1 MLLRRRRVP
10 HPLGV
15 HVDPPCPRA
24 YLMLSGCTTKRR
36 YPCGGCRSLPCLVSC
51 LTVGAAATASAAT
64 TLKLTL
70 KETSSKETGNGFIA
84 RDDIFQNGA
93 KVGTGPA
100 VCRYVFP
107 SGSDNPTG
115 ASCKATLTLAG
126 GNADHGRVRVPIG
139 QRPREGHWRDGQIS
153 GRDRNRRT
161 AAEANNTTA
170 STLHLD
176 DGAPVERDGGF
187 SYASGDVAGSP
198 GGGSPCSRST
208 TRIGPRV
215 SR

>member
-1 MLLRRRRVP
+1 VVAQRRGGTRAAV
-10 HPLGV
+10 
-15 HVDPPCPRA
+15 VDLC
-24 YLMLSGCTTKRR
+24 LSGVLFDGRR
-36 YPCGGCRSLPCLVSC
+36 CGYGECCANAE
-51 LTVGAAATASAAT
+51 TH
-64 TLKLTL
+64 L